1 MKIVTVVIV
10 SAALI
15 LLLLSVLP
23 VTADTQSPAKVT
35 VVMYQTD
42 FTTNPNWQTNSPSRY
57 YWDAQKEMY
66 HYLVQGGTG
75 GYAYVPV
82 TYDNGPFTLEYDW
95 YPLRT
100 DKDTSFQFGMG
111 SSEMDITRGTNVL
124 SMFPY
129 TKYGKIMSLQVISQ
143 SNNKLETDSSHA
155 SYGGPT
161 VNFDDNQSYHV
172 VVRYSKDLL
181 NADINVTYKNNQTPV
196 WGSYLNLGQEL
207 HFMDRLFISSVGDYG
222 NLTGYSEGYIDN
234 VTLYTLQDVTPV
246 PTTAAPTITVP
257 TPTPLPVVTTVLP
270 TTTKTPLPWTLVP
283 VAAVAAGLFC
293 IKKREKF

>member
-23 VTADTQSPAKVT
+23 AMADNQSPAQVK

-57 YWDAQKEMY
+57 YWDPQKEMY

-100 DKDTSFQFGMG
+100 DEDTSFQFGMG

-129 TKYGKIMSLQVISQ
+129 TKYGKIMSLQVISD
-143 SNNKLETDSSHA
+143 SNNKLEIDSAHA
-155 SYGGPT
+155 SYSGPT

-181 NADINVTYKNNQTPV
+181 NADINITYKDNQT
-196 WGSYLNLGQEL
+196 
-207 HFMDRLFISSVGDYG
+207 
-222 NLTGYSEGYIDN
+222 
-234 VTLYTLQDVTPV
+234 
-246 PTTAAPTITVP
+246 
-257 TPTPLPVVTTVLP
+257 
-270 TTTKTPLPWTLVP
+270 
-283 VAAVAAGLFC
+283 
-293 IKKREKF
+293 